1 MKILIAPLEYCKR
14 ENSNRMSICS
24 NGSLYVEITCYQFYV
39 ERANLRE
46 HNEIFDE
53 RTHTRAHTR
62 ARID

>member
-1 MKILIAPLEYCKR
+1 
-14 ENSNRMSICS
+14 MSIYS
-24 NGSLYVEITCYQFYV
+24 NGSLCVEITCYQFYV